1 MDACGAL
8 RAAMTTGVWRKGGGG
23 GGGGGGEALH
33 YTWRQHQEA
42 TQR

>member
-23 GGGGGGEALH
+23 GGGEALH